1 MPKTKAPRIANVRTT
16 TVSVTK
22 PVNFGRLESE
32 FKLVR
37 YIVPDRLRASTTGK
51 TFERIHAQLK
61 EQLDYPYKSYRFDK
75 VDGPERWAVYVLYP
89 KSTAPLMVKA
99 DDVPMEWQEVEFGT
113 PEFHL
118 LLKLL
123 QVQYFCG
130 SEQGKFVGRDSCYV
144 YARRDGKTAHV
155 CMQIDLIGDLA
166 NQDANRTQL
175 FKVTGS
181 AHKFVPPRKAVEAG
195 KQYVNSYYAISRF
208 TKEGTALFQQVK
220 PSQIIDLSKKGNIYE
235 QKTFEGKRATLD
247 YYSLDAVERSR
258 GYLLDAFIA
267 GFSAFLAIYE
277 FDVQTV
283 ERQFTQFQPIPEV
296 TKFELP
302 LEMLGIVNIYDM
314 RKQRAIPIE
323 EYQALFQ
330 NQFPKVKFEVIKQLI
345 PEFNGVLLFIM
356 DFAPEAYDEEMPFYG
371 EQDPYKDLYEQF
383 PNLPKQGLN
392 VNSND
397 LQQTEDHEN
406 SKIWYL
412 NYQMLDVDDKNIRNR
427 IAVSMNQLFLKDI
440 VMRSRSVSERLP
452 GKYPP
457 YIFVR
462 KQTQNGTPYE
472 VALYFDKGIVRFLDL
487 RNPAHREVFV
497 ERLQTFNVVWDAN
510 YRAMSTR
517 YRKEDGAE
525 LRRYDLIIGAD
536 LFVEIEDLNERV
548 LYEFDEITERQGK
561 KKVSLPLADF
571 KLSNRYDDLRLGV
584 MLSQAELLRHGLIDG
599 EGNVLSEGQTNKQKQ
614 SVAFYVHLRQYDD
627 VLDEMALQY
636 PEISFKELCEHEY
649 WLPRIAQAFS
659 KKPDGKGKYQPR
671 FLKDLYKRIDMFP
684 TDREGE
690 LTPTYQG
697 IWYDNNSRFIVG
709 DVNSLKLTG
718 QAKAHL
724 VRQFVIYQGKG
735 KFKIET
741 LLDATSVRFV
751 RLNQFTVYPYFFHL
765 IDLYIENV
773 LQYMALD

>member
-1 MPKTKAPRIANVRTT
+1 MPKTKAPRTANVRTT
-16 TVSVTK
+16 TISVTK

-37 YIVPDRLRASTTGK
+37 YVVPDRLRTSTSGK

-61 EQLDYPYKSYRFDK
+61 EQLDYPYKSYKYDK
-75 VDGPERWAVYVLYP
+75 VDGPERWAIYVLYP
-89 KSTAPLMVKA
+89 NSADPLIVKA
-99 DDVPMEWQEVEFGT
+99 DDVPMDRQVVGFDT

-123 QVQYFCG
+123 QVQYFRG
-130 SEQGKFVGRDSCYV
+130 PEQGKFVGRDSCYV

-155 CMQIDLIGDLA
+155 CMQIDIIGDIA
-166 NQDANRTQL
+166 NEEDYQTQL
-175 FKVTGS
+175 FKVTGI
-181 AHKFVPPRKAVEAG
+181 ARKLVIPRKAVESG
-195 KQYVNSYYAISRF
+195 KQYTNPYYAISRINE
-208 TKEGTALFQQVK
+208 EGTALFQQVK
-220 PSQIIDLSKKGNIYE
+220 PSQIIELSKKGNIYE
-235 QKTFEGKRATLD
+235 EKTFEGTRATLD

-267 GFSAFLAIYE
+267 GFSTFMASYQI
-277 FDVQTV
+277 DVQTV
-283 ERQFTQFQPIPEV
+283 ERQFTQFTPTPEV
-296 TKFELP
+296 TAFKLP
-302 LEMLGIVNIYDM
+302 LEMLGIVSIYDL
-314 RKQRAIPIE
+314 RKERGIPIE
-323 EYQALFQ
+323 DYQALFQ
-330 NQFPKVKFEVIKQLI
+330 TQFPKVRFEILTQLS

-356 DFAPEAYDEEMPFYG
+356 DFAPDAFDEEMPLYK
-371 EQDPYKDLYEQF
+371 EPDPYKNLYEQY

-397 LQQTEDHEN
+397 LAELEDHEN
-406 SKIWYL
+406 SKTWYFSYKL
-412 NYQMLDVDDKNIRNR
+412 LDVDDKNIRNR
-427 IAVSMNQLFLKDI
+427 ITVSMNQLFLKDV
-440 VMRSRSVSERLP
+440 VMRGRSINERLP
-452 GKYPP
+452 GQFSP

-462 KQTQNGTPYE
+462 KQTQNWTPYE
-472 VALYFDKGIVRFLDL
+472 VALYFDKGIVRFLNLGD
-487 RNPAHREVFV
+487 PTQREVFA
-497 ERLQTFNVVWDAN
+497 EQLRILNVSWDSN

-517 YRKEDGAE
+517 YKKGESAE
-525 LRRYDLIIGAD
+525 LKRYDLIIGAS

-561 KKVSLPLADF
+561 KKLSLPLADF
-571 KLSNRYDDLRLGV
+571 KLSNRYDDLRLGA
-584 MLSQAELLRHGLIDG
+584 MMSQTELLRYRLIDDG
-599 EGNVLSEGQTNKQKQ
+599 GNVLSDGQTNKQKQ
-614 SVAFYVHLRQYDD
+614 SVEFYVHLRRYDD

-636 PEISFKELCEHEY
+636 PEISFNELCEHEY
-649 WLPRIAQAFS
+649 WFPRIAQAFN

-697 IWYDNNSRFIVG
+697 IWYDSNFRFIVG

-741 LLDATSVRFV
+741 LLDV
-751 RLNQFTVYPYFFHL
+751 N
-765 IDLYIENV
+765 
-773 LQYMALD
+773 